1 MVSIE
6 MKRYSRIKIGWKRV
20 KGNEIVQWG
29 ITEDGMSKEEG
40 NLKTRGR
47 VRRVRAVATVC
58 LLAREDSMAEGEGE
72 GDGVSGVNGV
82 RGSGS
87 GDDGAHGPSGGDEGT
102 GVIVTSVDIGGT
114 EGADTSLVLVSADA
128 LEGKELALSVGF
140 DTDDWSAKLPQR
152 EGPEQGMDAGSSSV
166 NDIEMEGLVSSIK
179 STEHSGVSGEGDGD
193 DGRLEGWG
201 QRRRG
206 RATYLRSFLPRG
218 SDSSRDG
225 MGDVFL
231 AFLFGSATM
240 GNREAVEVESEAL
253 SLESTEGARGEFV
266 LWVGRRGVWV
276 GFWVGDGDGDT
287 RAVVAMGFEVV
298 RWAEWGGGR
307 AVSRVRMCEPGGA
320 TGRTGKRDCSSSHG
334 GRTLRKPGRIGS
346 IGATARQ
353 REA

>member
-201 QRRRG
+201 QRVR
-206 RATYLRSFLPRG
+206 
-218 SDSSRDG
+218 
-225 MGDVFL
+225 
-231 AFLFGSATM
+231 
-240 GNREAVEVESEAL
+240 AVEVESEAL